1 MIKANEVKAIVSA
14 YNKNK
19 VYKVDDSVFID
30 HAKRYIK
37 AIKEGRILCSIES
50 VAPSGM
56 SRVIKFVEVS
66 KYSDRKQY
74 AVLNFYQFFV
84 MLGFSPAGKYKNGF
98 RVNGCGMDMV
108 FHTNYSIIHKLHRLG
123 FITKKQCDELA
134 QKTPHVI

>member
-1 MIKANEVKAIVSA
+1 MIKTNEVKAIVSA
-14 YNKNK
+14 YNKNNI
-19 VYKVDDSVFID
+19 YQVDDSIFID
-30 HAKRYIK
+30 HAKRYVK
-37 AIKEGRILCSIES
+37 AIKEGRMLCSIES

-66 KYSDRKQY
+66 KHSDRNQY
-74 AVLNFYQFFV
+74 SVLNFYQFFL
-84 MLGFSPAGKYKNGF
+84 MLGYTRAKNSDGF

-123 FITKKQCDELA
+123 FVTKKQCCELA

>member
-1 MIKANEVKAIVSA
+1 MNKTNEVQKIVSA
-14 YNKNK
+14 YNKNE

-37 AIKEGRILCSIES
+37 AIKEGRMLCSIES
-50 VAPSGM
+50 VSPSGM

-66 KYSDRKQY
+66 RYSDRKQY
-74 AVLNFYQFFV
+74 AVLNFYQFFL
-84 MLGFSPAGKYKNGF
+84 MLGYSRAKNSDGF
-98 RVNGCGMDMV
+98 RINGCGMDMV
-108 FHTNYSIIHKLHRLG
+108 FHTNYSIIHQLHHLG